1 MRKLSHSS
9 SIVLL
14 PILIACTSR
23 QVDLNAVKWIH
34 GAADCSQNHDEPI
47 QVVMYNASTWILRQ
61 NKCINYEA
69 PFMYLFL
76 GDDKALLIDTGAT
89 SDSSSFPLR
98 KTVDGIIADYERKHD
113 KELKLVV
120 AHSHSHSDHYA
131 ADEQFKNRPKTEVVA
146 LRAQQMKEYFGFSSW
161 PQRTTD
167 FDLGNRLLTLIP
179 IPGHDEV
186 SIALY
191 DFNTNILLTGD
202 SFYPGRLY
210 VRDWQAFRSSIIRLA
225 EFCKTHPVKWILGNH
240 IEMTETAGVDY
251 PTGTTYQPHEAPLP
265 LNTGQLELFSK
276 DLDQPDM
283 LWAAKHSV
291 YGSFIMKPVPAF
303 AEVPIEKEAN
313 HTITL
318 KGYPDFLVPD
328 GEEVWVTNVDFVQ
341 KLSATSAVPVLQTKV
356 PGNCG
361 APVVAFGSLWIA
373 SCSTNSVVRV
383 NAATGKVIA
392 SIACG
397 VSDPSGELSLS
408 ASEDAIWILSDAKG
422 ILSRIDPLTNKVVAQ
437 IVVKPNSFCAAFGFG
452 SLWVTN
458 TNDSTVQR
466 INPKTNAVIATIAVG
481 GTPRFVTMGEGA
493 VWTLNQ
499 KEGTVSMIDPV
510 LNKVIETIHTQVPGT
525 GGDIAVGKSRVWV
538 RAKNNRMLQC
548 INPLTG
554 KVTKV
559 YTPLNGSGAVRVA
572 GNYIWVTAHDVN
584 KIWVLE

>member
-34 GAADCSQNHDEPI
+34 GAADCSQNRDEAI
-47 QVVMYNASTWILRQ
+47 QVVMYNSSTWILRQ
-61 NKCINYEA
+61 NKCVNYEA

-131 ADEQFKNRPKTEVVA
+131 ADEQFKNRPNTDIVE
-146 LRAQQMKEYFGFSSW
+146 LRAQQMKEYFEFKSW

-167 FDLGNRLLTLIP
+167 FDLGGRILTLIP

-191 DFNTNILLTGD
+191 DSKINILLTGD

-210 VRDWQAFRSSIIRLA
+210 VRDWQAFRSSIHRLT
-225 EFCKTHPVKWILGNH
+225 EFCKAHPVKWILGNH
-240 IEMTETAGVDY
+240 IEMTDSAEVDY
-251 PTGTTYQPHEAPLP
+251 PAGTTYQPHETPLP
-265 LNTGQLELFSK
+265 LHVAELDFLSK
-276 DLDQPDM
+276 DLAQYEK
-283 LWAAKHSV
+283 AKRKV
-291 YGSFIMKPVPAF
+291 YEKFIVEPVRAF
-303 AEVPIEKEAN
+303 AEVPIEKEAK

-318 KGYPDFLVPD
+318 KGYPDFLVAD
-328 GEEVWVTNVDFVQ
+328 GDDVWVTNVDDVQ
-341 KLSATSAVPVLQTKV
+341 KLSATSAVPVLQAKV
-356 PGNCG
+356 RGNCG

-373 SCSTNSVVRV
+373 SCTTQSVVRV
-383 NAATGKVIA
+383 NAATGKIVA
-392 SIACG
+392 SIGCG
-397 VSDPSGELSLS
+397 VGDPTGELSLA

-422 ILSRIDPLTNKVVAQ
+422 TLSRIDPLTNKVVAQ